1 MEEFTQSKKS
11 KKTGISVLNED
22 QKIFSIIDDA
32 DLNIEK
38 IKLESAE
45 LNNVLGGWITPWSL
59 VLLSWEPG
67 VGKSTLTLQIADW
80 FGKPNNNVIY
90 VSGEENAY
98 QISDRAKRL
107 GIKNS
112 YIKIFNSNI
121 LENILKVL
129 EDDDSDLV
137 IIDSISMIYSEN
149 LDSNSG
155 SVSQIRYITEIFMN
169 FCKKAKKSVILIG
182 HVTKDWTISWPKTL
196 EHLVDVVLYL
206 EGNKYENYRIL
217 RSMKNRFG
225 PTDEIGIFDMTE
237 TGLQDVKNVGVE
249 FISQDSKWLSGRS
262 LVMTIEWTRPI
273 LIEIE
278 ALTTYTKFGYPK
290 RSSRW
295 IASTKLDLLIAVIN
309 KFTDVKLESYDVY
322 VNIGRWLSIQEP
334 WIDLWIIASIIS
346 SKTWKPLDDIVFI
359 WEVSLTWIVK
369 NVMRLKKRVEEAKKL
384 WFKTIVIPAWI
395 EIDAKISKDIEILKV
410 KNVKELAVLIK

>member
-1 MEEFTQSKKS
+1 
-11 KKTGISVLNED
+11 
-22 QKIFSIIDDA
+22 
-32 DLNIEK
+32 
-38 IKLESAE
+38 
-45 LNNVLGGWITPWSL
+45 VLGGGITPGSL
-59 VLLSWEPG
+59 VLLSGEPG

-80 FGKPNNNVIY
+80 FGKPNHNVIY

-182 HVTKDWTISWPKTL
+182 HVTKDGTISGPKTL

-249 FISQDSKWLSGRS
+249 FISQDSKGLSGRS
-262 LVMTIEWTRPI
+262 LVMTIEGTRPI

-290 RSSRW
+290 RSSRG

-322 VNIGRWLSIQEP
+322 VNIGRGLSIQEP
-334 WIDLWIIASIIS
+334 GIDLGIIASIIS
-346 SKTWKPLDDIVFI
+346 SKTGKPLDDIVFI
-359 WEVSLTWIVK
+359 GEVSLTGIVK

-384 WFKTIVIPAWI
+384 GFKTIVIPAGI